1 MAIREAAFASMEKAA
16 SNMKSRAFRKDG
28 HNVDI
33 AIGTMVQM
41 NAAEVDR
48 AKTDVATITGVVV
61 EHRHMEDVLHYRV
74 AAHAGVLKALYV
86 FRTKAEP
93 TQNRY
98 WSVPAQNR
106 YQAVPGKYRYC
117 DCTGPVW
124 AALPHARAIAL

>member
-1 MAIREAAFASMEKAA
+1 MAIREAAYASMEKAA

-74 AAHAGVLKALYV
+74 AAHAGVLNPFPALSAWGYSRI
-86 FRTKAEP
+86 RT
-93 TQNRY
+93 
-98 WSVPAQNR
+98 
-106 YQAVPGKYRYC
+106 
-117 DCTGPVW
+117 
-124 AALPHARAIAL
+124 ALHSAI